1 MYLFHLFYQHQSLP
15 NQSSSPFPHHCLL
28 PSFINSH
35 VYSIFPNY
43 PILSSPPLFTHNLL
57 PIVSQLQRFLAI
69 KGTLTLTQRLYTCIC
84 YLCPC
89 QLANIS
95 ARLAEKERREK
106 KMMNNLAFHKCILA
120 VLKVAT
126 NMGEH
131 LYSQISLKVCESE
144 EKPVETTSETP
155 YCTISHVFHQSWHS
169 SKLICK
175 RSSSQCSAHSG
186 QEWSGSTITLNITTT
201 SLQ

>member
-1 MYLFHLFYQHQSLP
+1 MCTPSSLIILYSALLLCSPTIFYPLSHNCNVFWQSKVHLH
-15 NQSSSPFPHHCLL
+15 
-28 PSFINSH
+28 SH
-35 VYSIFPNY
+35 
-43 PILSSPPLFTHNLL
+43 
-57 PIVSQLQRFLAI
+57 
-69 KGTLTLTQRLYTCIC
+69 KDYTCIC

-186 QEWSGSTITLNITTT
+186 QEWSGSPITLNITTT
-201 SLQ
+201 SL